1 MEAAMT
7 ERICVGAVTGSFG
20 VKGEARVKSFCADP
34 AAIGDYGPLT
44 DEAGNSYTLKIT
56 RPVKTGFAVLL
67 SGIRTKEQADD
78 LRGTRLYA
86 PRDVLP
92 GLPDDEY
99 YHADLIGLDVIDTG
113 GVTLGSVHAVHNH
126 GASDLL
132 EVRAKGQPGTVL
144 VPFTQAIVPT
154 VDIATGRIIID
165 PPDGLFSNGE

>member
-1 MEAAMT
+1 M
-7 ERICVGAVTGSFG
+7 
-20 VKGEARVKSFCADP
+20 
-34 AAIGDYGPLT
+34 
-44 DEAGNSYTLKIT
+44 
-56 RPVKTGFAVLL
+56 
-67 SGIRTKEQADD
+67 SGIGTKEQADD
-78 LRGTRLYA
+78 LQGTRLYA

-92 GLPDDEY
+92 GLPDDGY
-99 YHADLIGLDVIDTG
+99 YHADLIGWDVIDTG